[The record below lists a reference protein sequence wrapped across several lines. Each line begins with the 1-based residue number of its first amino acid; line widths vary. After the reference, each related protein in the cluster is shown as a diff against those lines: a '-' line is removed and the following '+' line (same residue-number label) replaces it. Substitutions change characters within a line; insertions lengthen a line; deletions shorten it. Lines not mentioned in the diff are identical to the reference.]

1 MAQKATIFK
10 IDLSI
15 TDMDRN
21 YYHTHQLTV
30 ARHPSEND
38 QRMMLRVVAFI
49 FNASETLEFTKGLS
63 EVDDPDIWQ
72 RSLTDDI
79 ELWVELGQPSEQ
91 RVKKGCN
98 ASEKMVVFSYADN
111 SFDIWW
117 NKEQHKLAMR
127 NNFKLFTLD
136 NEFADA
142 LANMVERHMNIQ
154 VTIQD
159 GICWLTINE
168 NSLELT
174 INELL

>member
-10 IDLSI
+10 VDLSI

-21 YYHTHQLTV
+21 YYQNHQLTV

-38 QRMMLRVVAFI
+38 QRMMLRIMAFI

-72 RSLTDDI
+72 RNLTDDI
-79 ELWVELGQPSEQ
+79 ELWIELGQPSEQ

-98 ASEKMVVFSYADN
+98 AAERMMVYSYADN
-111 SFDIWW
+111 SFDMWW
-117 NKEQHKLAMR
+117 SKEQHKLAMR
-127 NNFKLFTLD
+127 NNLNVFTLD
-136 NEFADA
+136 NDFADA
-142 LANMVERHMNIQ
+142 LANTVDRHMNIQ

-159 GICWLTINE
+159 GTSWLTINDH
-168 NSLELT
+168 SLELSV
-174 INELL
+174 NQLL